1 VVNFI
6 EKAFEAVRF
15 VRLQNIY
22 KMKGADKANKLLER
36 VLNKE
41 EVLPPLRPVLEE
53 LKSLIGN
60 LKPNSLDN
68 AWVVLDWCSKYQWY
82 AIGVN
87 LLYEHVLSVI
97 LHAHGKNYSEKHFR
111 EHLSKAFHIK
121 YKETEEEDSGT
132 KNEYKD
138 SLVEEMRAWEE
149 LNKKELLDWY
159 AQQLSDLRNDVQH
172 AGMRSNPRKS
182 DKITEQF
189 DKYLKTAKNYLKKE
203 K

>member
-1 VVNFI
+1 
-6 EKAFEAVRF
+6 
-15 VRLQNIY
+15 
-22 KMKGADKANKLLER
+22 MKGADKANKLLER
-36 VLNKE
+36 VLNEE

-121 YKETEEEDSGT
+121 CKGIKEENWDIKDED
-132 KNEYKD
+132 KD
-138 SLVEEMRAWEE
+138 LIKEMLAWEE
-149 LNKKELLDWY
+149 LDKKELLDWY
-159 AQQLSDLRNDVQH
+159 AKKLSDLRNDIQH
-172 AGMRSNPRKS
+172 AGMRENPRS
-182 DKITEQF
+182 PDTITKQF
-189 DKYLKTAKNYLKKE
+189 DEYLKTAKNYLKKE